1 MATPQELVPQ
11 TESIAEV
18 YATDD
23 ASATTASP
31 EHVNRFNGLV
41 SQFHKLYNHR
51 PNFVARSPGRVNIIG
66 EHIDYNL
73 YDVLPTAVSV
83 DVIIAV
89 KVGPSEG
96 SESTVKIS
104 NVQPDKFPTREFTV
118 PRDSDVE
125 IDPKKHDWVNYFKA
139 GLLGA
144 LKVLRKNGPFTP
156 ASMEILVDGNVP
168 PGGGISSS
176 AAFVCASA
184 LAVMKAN
191 NHNVSK
197 QDLLDLAVV
206 SERAVGVYSGG
217 MDQAASIFSRRGYLL
232 YTQFFPNFEVQHVPI
247 PKASEE
253 ITFLMAQ
260 SFVTSNKAETAPRH
274 YNLRVAECTLASLVL
289 AKAYSLTPLPR
300 DNSSLGYSLRTFHN
314 ELMRKEGRLGDPL
327 EYQIDSSIQATLDT
341 LTQEEGYT
349 REEIASR
356 LGISVPELEKTY
368 LSSFPV
374 QAERFLLRQ
383 RALHC
388 FKEARRVLD
397 FKACLANASV
407 LDDKRI
413 RYLGQLLNESQ
424 DSCRD
429 VYECS
434 APEVDEIC
442 AIARKAGTWGSRLTG
457 AGWGGCT
464 VHMLPQS
471 KVEAVTQ
478 ALKEGYY
485 LKHFPDISE
494 EKLKEAMV
502 ISKPSNGSFM
512 YVPLPVPALP
522 YPRIVFFSPYEMRAS
537 ANGL

>member
-1 MATPQELVPQ
+1 MTTPQELVPQ

-23 ASATTASP
+23 VSATAASP
-31 EHVNRFNGLV
+31 EHLKRFNSLV
-41 SQFHKLYNHR
+41 SQFYKLYSHR
-51 PNFVARSPGRVNIIG
+51 PDFVARSPGRVNIIG

-89 KVGPSEG
+89 KVVPSAG
-96 SESTVKIS
+96 WESTVKIS
-104 NVQPDKFPTREFTV
+104 NVLPEKFPTREFTV
-118 PRDSDVE
+118 PKDADVE
-125 IDPKKHDWVNYFKA
+125 IDPKKHEWVNYFKA
-139 GLLGA
+139 GLVGA
-144 LKVLRKNGPFTP
+144 LKVLRKGAPDGSFTP
-156 ASMEILVDGNVP
+156 ASIEVLVDGNVP

-184 LAVMKAN
+184 LAITKAN
-191 NHNVSK
+191 NHDVSK
-197 QDLLDLAVV
+197 QELHELAVV
-206 SERAVGVYSGG
+206 SERTVGVYSGG

-274 YNLRVAECTLASLVL
+274 YNLRVAECTLASVVL
-289 AKAYSLTPLPR
+289 AKAFGLRLPK

-314 ELMRKEGRLGDPL
+314 ELMRKEGRLADPL
-327 EYQIDSSIQATLDT
+327 EYQIDSTIQATLDT
-341 LTQEEGYT
+341 LNQENGYT
-349 REEIASR
+349 RDEIAS
-356 LGISVPELEKTY
+356 LLETTVPQLESTY

-374 QAERFLLRQ
+374 QADRFLLRQ

-388 FKEARRVLD
+388 FREARRVLD
-397 FKACLANASV
+397 FRACLANHST

-413 RYLGQLLNESQ
+413 HYLGQLLNESQ

-434 APEVDEIC
+434 APQVDEIC

-464 VHMLPQS
+464 VHILPQS
-471 KVEAVTQ
+471 KVQAVTE
-478 ALKEGYY
+478 ALKEEYY
-485 LKHFPDISE
+485 KKYFPDITE
-494 EKLKEAMV
+494 EKLKEALV
-502 ISKPSNGSFM
+502 ISKPSNGSFLISGAAIAD
-512 YVPLPVPALP
+512 VE
-522 YPRIVFFSPYEMRAS
+522 I
-537 ANGL
+537 

>member
-1 MATPQELVPQ
+1 MGTPQELVPQ

-23 ASATTASP
+23 VSATQVAP
-31 EHVNRFNGLV
+31 EHQKRFNGLV
-41 SQFHKLYNHR
+41 TQFAKTYGHK
-51 PNFVARSPGRVNIIG
+51 PDFVSRSPGRVNIIG

-89 KVGPSEG
+89 KVIPNTGA
-96 SESTVKIS
+96 ESVVKIA
-104 NVQPDKFPTREFTV
+104 NVTPDKFPSREFTV
-118 PRDSDVE
+118 PRDTDVE
-125 IDPKKHDWVNYFKA
+125 IDPKKHEWVNYYKA
-139 GLLGA
+139 GLVGA
-144 LKVLRKNGPFTP
+144 LKFLRKEKASSSFTP
-156 ASMEILVDGNVP
+156 ASVEVLVDGNVP

-184 LAVMKAN
+184 LSVMKAN
-191 NHNVSK
+191 DHNVTK

-232 YTQFFPNFEVQHVPI
+232 YTQFFPTFDAQHVPI
-247 PKASEE
+247 PKSDEE

-260 SFVTSNKAETAPRH
+260 SFVASNKAETAPRH
-274 YNLRVAECTLASLVL
+274 YNLRVAECTLAAVVL
-289 AKAYSLTPLPR
+289 AAQHGLTLQK
-300 DNSSLGYSLRTFHN
+300 DNSSLGYSLRNFHH
-314 ELMRKEGRLGDPL
+314 EFMAKEGRLNDPL
-327 EYQIDSSIQATLDT
+327 EAQIDSVIQTTTDL
-341 LTQEEGYT
+341 LSQEQGYT
-349 REEIASR
+349 REEIAQL
-356 LGISVPELEKTY
+356 LGITVPDLEAKF
-368 LSSFPV
+368 LSAFPV

-388 FKEARRVLD
+388 FREARRVLD
-397 FKACLANASV
+397 FKACLAKASS
-407 LDDKRI
+407 LDSDRI
-413 RYLGQLLNESQ
+413 AYLGQLLNESQ

-434 APEVDEIC
+434 AAQVDDIC
-442 AIARKAGTWGSRLTG
+442 AIARRAGTLGSRLTG

-471 KVEAVTQ
+471 KVDAVTK
-478 ALKEGYY
+478 ALKEEYY
-485 LKHFPDISE
+485 LKNFPDISE
-494 EKLKEAMV
+494 EKLSEAMV

-512 YVPLPVPALP
+512 YASLPCILMW
-522 YPRIVFFSPYEMRAS
+522 YGY
-537 ANGL
+537 

>member
-1 MATPQELVPQ
+1 MIVPQ

-18 YATDD
+18 YATDEV
-23 ASATTASP
+23 SATSVAP
-31 EHVNRFNGLV
+31 QHQKRFNHLI
-41 SQFHKLYNHR
+41 SQFYKLYSHR
-51 PNFVARSPGRVNIIG
+51 PDFVARSPGRVNIIG

-89 KVGPSEG
+89 KVGVPSTG
-96 SESTVKIS
+96 SESVVKIS
-104 NVQPDKFPTREFTV
+104 NVNPEKFPTREFTI
-118 PRDSDVE
+118 PKDSEIE
-125 IDPKKHDWVNYFKA
+125 IDPKKHEWVNYFKA

-144 LKVLRKNGPFTP
+144 LKFLRKTKADGSFVP
-156 ASMEILVDGNVP
+156 ASMEVLLDGNVP

-176 AAFVCASA
+176 AAFVCAST
-184 LAVMKAN
+184 LAVLKAN

-232 YTQFFPNFEVQHVPI
+232 YTQFFPNFEVQHVPV
-247 PKASEE
+247 PKAEE
-253 ITFLMAQ
+253 ELTFLMAQ

-274 YNLRVAECTLASLVL
+274 YNLRVAECTLASIVL
-289 AKAYSLTPLPR
+289 AAQNGLRLPK
-300 DNSSLGYSLRTFHN
+300 DSSSLGYSLRTFHN

-327 EYQIDSSIQATLDT
+327 EYQIDSVIQATLET
-341 LTQEEGYT
+341 LTQEQGYT
-349 REEIASR
+349 REEMAQLI
-356 LGISVPELEKTY
+356 GITTPELEAKY

-388 FKEARRVLD
+388 FTEARRVLD
-397 FKACLANASV
+397 FKACLAKAHV
-407 LDDKRI
+407 LDDRRI

-424 DSCRD
+424 ASCRD
-429 VYECS
+429 AYDCS
-434 APEVDEIC
+434 APQVDEIC
-442 AIARKAGTWGSRLTG
+442 DIARRAGTWGSRLTG

-471 KVEAVTQ
+471 KVEAVTK
-478 ALKEGYY
+478 ALTEEYY
-485 LKHFPDISE
+485 LKYFPDISE
-494 EKLKEAMV
+494 EKLAQAMV
-502 ISKPSNGSFM
+502 ISKPSNGSFL
-512 YVPLPVPALP
+512 VTGAAISQVE
-522 YPRIVFFSPYEMRAS
+522 I
-537 ANGL
+537 

>member
-1 MATPQELVPQ
+1 MAAPQELVPQ

-23 ASATTASP
+23 ASATSVAP
-31 EHVNRFNGLV
+31 EHQTRFNALV
-41 SQFHKLYNHR
+41 SKFTNLYSHR
-51 PNFVARSPGRVNIIG
+51 PDFVARSPGRVNIIG

-89 KVGPSEG
+89 KVTPATG
-96 SESTVKIS
+96 SETVVKIS
-104 NVQPDKFPTREFTV
+104 NVNPEKFPTREFTV
-118 PRDSDVE
+118 PRDTDIE

-144 LKVLRKNGPFTP
+144 LKFLRQRNADGSFTP
-156 ASMEILVDGNVP
+156 ASMEVLLDGNVP

-191 NHNVSK
+191 NHDVSK

-232 YTQFFPNFEVQHVPI
+232 YTQFYPNFSVQHVPI
-247 PKASEE
+247 PKATEE

-274 YNLRVAECTLASLVL
+274 YNLRVAECTLASVVL
-289 AKAYSLTPLPR
+289 AASHGLTLPK
-300 DNSSLGYSLRTFHN
+300 DNSSLGYSLRNFHN

-327 EYQIDSSIQATLDT
+327 EYQIDSVIQSTMEILK
-341 LTQEEGYT
+341 EEAGYT
-349 REEIASR
+349 REQIAGLLAIPVS
-356 LGISVPELEKTY
+356 ELESKY
-368 LSSFPV
+368 LSAFPV

-388 FKEARRVLD
+388 FTEARRVLD
-397 FKACLANASV
+397 FKACLAKAHE
-407 LDDKRI
+407 LDDRRI
-413 RYLGQLLNESQ
+413 QYLGQLLNESQ
-424 DSCRD
+424 ASCRD
-429 VYECS
+429 QYECS
-434 APEVDEIC
+434 APEVDDIC
-442 AIARKAGTWGSRLTG
+442 AIARRAGTLGSRLTG

-471 KVEAVTQ
+471 KVAAVTKT
-478 ALKEGYY
+478 LKEEYY

-494 EKLKEAMV
+494 EKLAQAMV
-502 ISKPSNGSFM
+502 ISKPSNGSFL
-512 YVPLPVPALP
+512 VAGAAIAEVK
-522 YPRIVFFSPYEMRAS
+522 V
-537 ANGL
+537 